1 MPLFGDVLPRGAFVL
16 LAFAASIG
24 ATVAR
29 SRQARLLVG
38 LDVDLPVEHP
48 AAELQEL
55 GPDPLAAPAFQGG
68 LADAPASGQ
77 LFLIEVSDFHL
88 GLLPNEL
95 AGVHEGAVPHA
106 SQGAARH
113 GGGMGVNG
121 CRFGCLPGKTLLFR
135 ILRLFVYF
143 GYTPS
148 HDAVQSSQEAA
159 MTTLSPTHSLPT
171 AEEVAIARES
181 GRALS
186 AFLQTRAETQQI
198 EIFDDKG
205 ASHPVRVP
213 VSALRLLVDVL
224 TEIGEGNAVSIIP
237 IHAELTTQD
246 AADVLNVSRPFL
258 VQLLERGEIPFHK
271 IGTHR
276 RVRYQDVIAY
286 KERIDAERSKAL
298 DALAEQA
305 QALKMGYE

>member
-1 MPLFGDVLPRGAFVL
+1 
-16 LAFAASIG
+16 
-24 ATVAR
+24 
-29 SRQARLLVG
+29 
-38 LDVDLPVEHP
+38 
-48 AAELQEL
+48 
-55 GPDPLAAPAFQGG
+55 
-68 LADAPASGQ
+68 
-77 LFLIEVSDFHL
+77 
-88 GLLPNEL
+88 
-95 AGVHEGAVPHA
+95 
-106 SQGAARH
+106 
-113 GGGMGVNG
+113 
-121 CRFGCLPGKTLLFR
+121 
-135 ILRLFVYF
+135 
-143 GYTPS
+143 
-148 HDAVQSSQEAA
+148 
-159 MTTLSPTHSLPT
+159 MTTFSPARPLPS
-171 AEEVAIARES
+171 AKEVALARES

-186 AFLQTRAETQQI
+186 AYLQTRADTQQI

-205 ASHPVRVP
+205 AAHPVCVP

-237 IHAELTTQD
+237 IHAELTTQE

-286 KERIDAERSKAL
+286 KERIDTDRNKAL